1 MTIAPTRPRVAIF
14 ATCFNDTM
22 FPKAPI
28 ATVKL
33 LRRLGVDVEFPTEQ
47 TCCGQMFTNTGYAND
62 AKGLVR
68 GFVDTF
74 DAFDYVVAPSGS
86 CAGAVREQHVEL
98 AERFGSKALVDG
110 AKTAAKKTAAKA
122 GDDTGA
128 DTASDEPDE
137 TQLDDADV
145 EVVDLAEEVGVEDLA
160 AFEAALDD
168 PEIASR
174 LARADIGLTVMR
186 AHAQRTLDGDVT
198 SQAGAASVSK
208 LLWANWHC
216 DLGELAMDVVAV
228 TAP

>member
-86 CAGAVREQHVEL
+86 CTGSVREQHEMI
-98 AERFGSKALVDG
+98 AERDSFNLPGCEHERIVQPQTLFNWISLPNPDG
-110 AKTAAKKTAAKA
+110 GLDAA
-122 GDDTGA
+122 
-128 DTASDEPDE
+128 
-137 TQLDDADV
+137 V
-145 EVVDLAEEVGVEDLA
+145 
-160 AFEAALDD
+160 
-168 PEIASR
+168 
-174 LARADIGLTVMR
+174 
-186 AHAQRTLDGDVT
+186 RTLIQTVRDF
-198 SQAGAASVSK
+198 
-208 LLWANWHC
+208 LR
-216 DLGELAMDVVAV
+216 
-228 TAP
+228 